1 MAACVVQFTLPYSLY
16 LEARRPAR
24 RNPCPYL
31 QAVDGCAQSPL
42 LVRRGS
48 EMRNIVTF
56 ARLGRVGR
64 LCNGA
69 FQIASTIGVA
79 RRNGFDFAFPLWRN
93 HDGLNFESGIDIDV
107 YKRFVNSL
115 PLYEG
120 PELPERWVDWGY
132 HDITLTES
140 TSLHGHMQ
148 SEKYFAHAIDEVRW
162 YMRMKDEPPAN
173 DYVAIHW
180 RAGDYGPQAS
190 PQHPDGNSYHPRM
203 ALSYYDPAMALF
215 PGAKFLV
222 FSDDI
227 PAAREMFGDRVEYS
241 EGRGYL
247 DDFRLLKTCRHFII
261 ANSSYSAFAAMLGD
275 AKDKRVVAPYPW
287 FGGPY
292 TSQLDPADIYSEGW
306 TIINYENGDV
316 HLKKAA

>member
-1 MAACVVQFTLPYSLY
+1 M
-16 LEARRPAR
+16 RPVA
-24 RNPCPYL
+24 
-31 QAVDGCAQSPL
+31 
-42 LVRRGS
+42 
-48 EMRNIVTF
+48 TF
-56 ARLGRVGR
+56 SRLGKLGR
-64 LCNGA
+64 FANGA
-69 FQIASTIGVA
+69 YQIAGTIGIA
-79 RRNGFDFAFPLWRN
+79 RKNGLDPRFPLWRN
-93 HDGLNFESGIDIDV
+93 HDGLNFEGDIDIDV
-107 YKRFVNSL
+107 YKQFVNPL
-115 PLYEG
+115 PLYDG
-120 PELPERWVDWGY
+120 PPLSHVGIAWGY
-132 HDITLTES
+132 HDVNVNHSVDLE
-140 TSLHGHMQ
+140 GHFQ
-148 SEKYFAHAIDEVRW
+148 SERYFAHCIDEVRW
-162 YMRMKDEPPAN
+162 LMRMKDEPPAN

-203 ALSYYDPAMALF
+203 ALNYYDPAMALF

-247 DDFRLLKTCRHFII
+247 DDFRLLKKCRHFII
-261 ANSSYSAFAAMLGD
+261 ANSSYSAFAAVLGD

-292 TSQLDPADIYSEGW
+292 LPQLDPADIYSEGW

-316 HLKKAA
+316 HLKRAA